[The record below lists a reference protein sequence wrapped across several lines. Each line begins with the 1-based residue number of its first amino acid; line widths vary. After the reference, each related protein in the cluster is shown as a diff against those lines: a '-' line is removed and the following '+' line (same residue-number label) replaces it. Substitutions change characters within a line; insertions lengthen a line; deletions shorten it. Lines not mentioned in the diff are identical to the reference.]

1 MTPPEPF
8 GFLNAFKPPGPTST
22 AFGSWVRHLLGGV
35 PIGHWGTLDP
45 DASGV
50 LVLAVG
56 RATRLLPLIPESRK
70 QYVFELVLG
79 AATETGDAR
88 GRVTERADVPAGWQ
102 AKLPA
107 VAAALVGPIDQVP
120 PMYSAVKIEGT
131 PLYVSARKGRT
142 VARRSRRTYV
152 HELRV
157 LESAERTAR
166 LLVECEA
173 GAYVRSLCEELGRGL
188 GLPAHMGPLLRTAA
202 GPFALADS
210 YTPEE
215 IAADPSACLVDPL
228 GVLPHE
234 RVEVDAAGAA
244 RFAHGNPVKSGA
256 VAGSNGDVIVMAEG
270 RILGVGRVTQEGAVA
285 LIAPLRVLADKT
297 T

>member
-1 MTPPEPF
+1 
-8 GFLNAFKPPGPTST
+8 
-22 AFGSWVRHLLGGV
+22 
-35 PIGHWGTLDP
+35 
-45 DASGV
+45 
-50 LVLAVG
+50 G